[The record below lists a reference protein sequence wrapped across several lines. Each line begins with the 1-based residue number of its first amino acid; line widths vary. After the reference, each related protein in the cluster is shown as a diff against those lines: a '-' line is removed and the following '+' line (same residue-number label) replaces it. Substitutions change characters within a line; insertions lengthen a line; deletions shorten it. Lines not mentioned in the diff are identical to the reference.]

1 MSQPD
6 AAQPQRVRAVIN
18 QSSGTAD
25 DESVIGLLEAAAA
38 ARNWHIQTCLVP
50 GPQIK
55 QAIDEA
61 VRDEPHALIVGGG
74 DGTIRTALTRVMGTR
89 TALGII
95 PMGTMNFVAKDL
107 GIPIPTA
114 DAVAALVTA
123 ATRQVDVGEVN
134 GHLFF
139 HSSAIGIVPTLAE
152 RRERIR
158 KAAHW
163 RERLKHLWGAIRT
176 AATAQPLSL
185 TLEHGGSQEHK
196 RTYSVI
202 IANNPLSSD
211 PLTPYRRHVL
221 DGGDLSVYLAH
232 HTGRLGIAR
241 LLFTF
246 GSGWWFWDR
255 SIVEF
260 KSRSLRI
267 RARRKRIVVS
277 NDGEL
282 DTLSLPLR
290 YTIHTR
296 AVHVLAPP
304 VPPPEPKP
312 AAPLQP
318 PAP

>member
-1 MSQPD
+1 MSQQG
-6 AAQPQRVRAVIN
+6 AAQLQRVRAVIN

-25 DESVIGLLEAAAA
+25 DSVIALLDAAAH
-38 ARNWHIQTCLVP
+38 ARGWTIQTCLVP
-50 GPQIK
+50 GAQIK
-55 QAIDEA
+55 QAIDDA

-107 GIPIPTA
+107 GIPIPTIE
-114 DAVAALVTA
+114 AVAALETAVT
-123 ATRQVDVGEVN
+123 REVDVGEVN

-152 RRERIR
+152 RREKIR
-158 KAAHW
+158 EASDW

-185 TLEHGGSQEHK
+185 TLEHEGSQDHK

-202 IANNPLSSD
+202 IANNSLSSD
-211 PLTPYRRHVL
+211 PLTPYRRHVV
-221 DGGDLSVYLAH
+221 DGGDLSVYIAH

-260 KSRSLRI
+260 KTRSLRI
-267 RARRKRIVVS
+267 RSRRKRIVVS

-282 DTLSLPLR
+282 DTITLPLR
-290 YTIHTR
+290 YTIHSK

-304 VPPPEPKP
+304 VPAPEPKP